1 LFYLDLKGALMRAL
15 VSTGGDEQPVVLDRH
30 ELFRTGIPAEN
41 PVGAYAQQYA
51 VFEENGKVRF
61 LLNVPKIDNPP
72 PLHLIVD
79 IDWKSRR

>member
-1 LFYLDLKGALMRAL
+1 MRAL
-15 VSTGGDEQPVVLDRH
+15 VSTGSDGQPVVVDRN
-30 ELFRTGIPAEN
+30 ERFKTGIPAEN

-51 VFEENGKVRF
+51 VFEEAGNLRF
-61 LLNVPKIDNPP
+61 LLNVPKIENPP